1 MTNEPILPFSLPKE
15 DGFSVEWDERLKGF
29 KINIPH
35 GELFYSKHFF
45 NKKNSDKSIEYFLE
59 NNSNNWQTTDWKN
72 LTVEEFK
79 SICFKNIK
87 WKHDSINLFGT
98 TRVLNS
104 LSSPNFLATASA
116 PDLALMRLITSL
128 DCLCFIFFI
137 IF

>member
-1 MTNEPILPFSLPKE
+1 MDLFDMTNEPILPFSLPKE

-45 NKKNSDKSIEYFLE
+45 NKQNSDKSIEYFLE

-79 SICFKNIK
+79 SICFKY
-87 WKHDSINLFGT
+87 
-98 TRVLNS
+98 
-104 LSSPNFLATASA
+104 
-116 PDLALMRLITSL
+116 
-128 DCLCFIFFI
+128 
-137 IF
+137 